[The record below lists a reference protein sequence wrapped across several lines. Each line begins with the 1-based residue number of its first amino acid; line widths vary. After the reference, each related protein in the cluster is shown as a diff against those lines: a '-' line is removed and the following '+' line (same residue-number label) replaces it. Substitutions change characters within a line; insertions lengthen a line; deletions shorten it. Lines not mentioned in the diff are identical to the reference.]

1 MTKSKAKIIKL
12 VVYKMAAKKPSA
24 SFIIETE
31 YDKET
36 LVGLYTAVRK
46 ELRLRRKTES
56 DRKYNEITPQKVV
69 IEMDIREYLKWIE
82 PLLEV
87 YAVTR

>member
-12 VVYKMAAKKPSA
+12 IIYKMSAKKPSA

-31 YDKET
+31 YDRET
-36 LVGLYTAVRK
+36 LMGLYTAVRK

-56 DRKYNEITPQKVV
+56 EKKYNEITPQKII

-87 YAVTR
+87 YAVTK